1 MLSATCCEIDE
12 ELPDALED
20 YIDNISRYVYIEYF
34 KLKKHK
40 SNEKELESF
49 IMRNVMKELKKECFT
64 EPSWNMFERELVRL
78 NKKTRNY
85 SILNEYLNLK
95 NMYCKD
101 SYEV

>member
-1 MLSATCCEIDE
+1 
-12 ELPDALED
+12 
-20 YIDNISRYVYIEYF
+20 
-34 KLKKHK
+34 
-40 SNEKELESF
+40 
-49 IMRNVMKELKKECFT
+49 MRKVMKELKKECFT